1 MGARRRGGGE
11 FERTFSFGGRVSPA
25 AGFLLAALLA
35 FFLIDLLD
43 GVASRWLALSPP
55 LVFPGG
61 QFWRLF
67 TWSLL
72 AQNAIGLIF
81 AGIWIWQTGGQ
92 LAASWGTRRFLAV
105 WFGLTA
111 GAGAIQVLAG
121 LLLGGS
127 FDAAQGSPWPV
138 LVALL
143 LMWALRTP
151 GAQMSWFGVLPMTSE
166 TLAWV
171 LLGGTVLF
179 TFDAARHGAAGTF
192 VTNFAALG
200 IAYLLAGPGLPFRRW
215 WYRFRAEL
223 HVRSSKRR
231 AEKSHLKVVGKNGQ
245 NDPPRWM
252 N

>member
-11 FERTFSFGGRVSPA
+11 FERTFSFGGRVPPA
-25 AGFLLAALLA
+25 AGFLLAALVA
-35 FFLIDLLD
+35 FFLADNLA
-43 GVASRWLALSPP
+43 GGAASRWLALSPP

-61 QFWRLF
+61 QFWRLA
-67 TWSLL
+67 TWTLLEAQPISLL
-72 AQNAIGLIF
+72 F
-81 AGIWIWQTGGQ
+81 AGLWIWQTGGQ
-92 LAASWGTRRFLAV
+92 LAASWGTGRFLGV
-105 WFGLTA
+105 WFGITA

-127 FDAAQGSPWPV
+127 FDAAQASPWPV

-171 LLGGTVLF
+171 ILGGTVLF
-179 TFDAARHGAAGTF
+179 TIGSNAKGTF

-215 WYRFRAEL
+215 WYRLRAEL
-223 HVRSSKRR
+223 HVRSSRRR